1 MGLFDEITAALT
13 NKISGEE
20 TQSPLLETV
29 VNVINNPDTG
39 GLAGLVQTFKDKG
52 LADAV
57 SSWVSTG
64 QNVPVS
70 GEQIQ
75 SVLGSEQIQQ
85 VAEKMGISNEAASG
99 SLASLLP
106 EIIDK
111 LTPNGS
117 LPEGGLLEQGLA
129 LFKKQLSGA

>member
-13 NKISGEE
+13 SKISGED
-20 TQSPLLETV
+20 TQTPLLETV
-29 VNVINNPDTG
+29 LNLINNPDTG

-52 LADAV
+52 LGEAV

-64 QNVPVS
+64 QNLPVS

-75 SVLGSEQIQQ
+75 NALGSEQIQQ
-85 VAEKMGISNEAASG
+85 IAEKMGISTEAASG
-99 SLASLLP
+99 GLASLLP

-117 LPEGGLLEQGLA
+117 LPEGSLLDQGLA
-129 LFKKQLSGA
+129 LFKKQFLVG